1 VIYLSEG
8 PAQRTASTDAE
19 KQKQLARENI
29 LRVILTSDAR
39 QRLTNIKMVRPET
52 AAIIEDNIIRLASEG
67 KIKKAI
73 TDDEIKQFLA
83 SVQQPKREFKIRWA

>member
-1 VIYLSEG
+1 MSEG

>member
-1 VIYLSEG
+1 MSEG
-8 PAQRTASTDAE
+8 PTQRSASADAE
-19 KQKQLARENI
+19 KEKQLARERV

-52 AAIIEDNIIRLASEG
+52 AALIEDNIIRLASEG

-83 SVQQPKREFKIRWA
+83 SVQQPKKEFKIRWA

>member
-1 VIYLSEG
+1 LSEG

>member
-1 VIYLSEG
+1 MSEG
-8 PAQRTASTDAE
+8 PAQRAASTDAE